1 MSEITQQISEITGIT
16 VGYLGRDHSVNI
28 DIYEQ
33 PLTAAVK
40 KLGRSSIF
48 FTRTVDGMEKIT
60 KIVLIL
66 DKNRADGI
74 ENKHL
79 PAGRSVEAIAALE
92 KKPTGPHDNK
102 YLPAAGPT
110 TNFSIQPKI
119 VNGIAQPPQIDNLKE
134 IPAALSESDVPR
146 EPTTVQVAPL
156 AE

>member
-1 MSEITQQISEITGIT
+1 
-16 VGYLGRDHSVNI
+16 
-28 DIYEQ
+28 
-33 PLTAAVK
+33 
-40 KLGRSSIF
+40 
-48 FTRTVDGMEKIT
+48 MEKIT

-79 PAGRSVEAIAALE
+79 PAGRSVEAIA
-92 KKPTGPHDNK
+92 GPHDNK